1 MDWGIDSVCDRN
13 IQIRAWG
20 SRTVDKTK
28 SSKILPT
35 DAAPQFLKKL
45 TPLFSI
51 DIGTIMF
58 QHYRVVLREDLVDCK
73 LHIGA

>member
-13 IQIRAWG
+13 IQIRAWV

-45 TPLFSI
+45 TPFFQSI
-51 DIGTIMF
+51 LAQYVPALQRCFVRRPG
-58 QHYRVVLREDLVDCK
+58 
-73 LHIGA
+73 

>member
-45 TPLFSI
+45 TPFFSI
-51 DIGTIMF
+51 DIGTICSSITELF
-58 QHYRVVLREDLVDCK
+58 
-73 LHIGA
+73 